1 MKRTFCTI
9 IRDESAEGV
18 FGLMS
23 LYLSGGEFYT
33 PRSEVRG
40 LVEMLEQCAGRIYAP
55 CCGSGSMFMQ
65 SENSWKSTTAASSTS
80 PSTGQ
85 ESNYPSAAVQDEPSG
100 VRHHQRRHPLE
111 QKVAFRGPS

>member
-9 IRDESAEGV
+9 IRDESAEGA

-23 LYLSGGEFYT
+23 LCLSGGEFYT

-40 LVEMLEQCAGRIYAP
+40 LVEMLEQCAGRVYAP

-65 SENSWKSTTAASSTS
+65 SEKFV
-80 PSTGQ
+80 
-85 ESNYPSAAVQDEPSG
+85 EE
-100 VRHHQRRHPLE
+100 HHGRVVDIAIYGAGKQLPLGGC
-111 QKVAFRGPS
+111 AR